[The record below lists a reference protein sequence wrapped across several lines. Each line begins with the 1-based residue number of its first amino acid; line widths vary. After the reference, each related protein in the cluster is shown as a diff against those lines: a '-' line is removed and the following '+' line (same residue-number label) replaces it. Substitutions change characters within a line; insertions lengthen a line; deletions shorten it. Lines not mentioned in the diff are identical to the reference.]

1 LKACRDPVSEAFP
14 EPVTERGG
22 EKAKCLLIVYCFY
35 TFPCEAYMGYL
46 ETFLASAGYAIE
58 IVGYY
63 YDSH

>member
-1 LKACRDPVSEAFP
+1 M
-14 EPVTERGG
+14 TERGG